1 MKWAI
6 KSRKTMQGWRGDEVK
21 PSQLMTVT
29 TTKVHCR
36 MHVVTCFYDD
46 VSAFILLST
55 SILANQPPSVVL
67 TATYFGAILCL
78 NFGHQYKLVPD

>member
-1 MKWAI
+1 MGYQVKEDDAGLAWRRGQAQPADDSDHDDES
-6 KSRKTMQGWRGDEVK
+6 SRMY
-21 PSQLMTVT
+21 
-29 TTKVHCR
+29 
-36 MHVVTCFYDD
+36 VVTCVFDD